1 MSLHGVALVDKPE
14 GLSSFAVV
22 ARIRRIF
29 RLLGVT
35 KAGHTGT
42 LDPLASGLLPICIG
56 EATRYAQRLLDA
68 PKGYWARI
76 QFGTS
81 TTTLDR
87 EGEAVAHG
95 PKVIAEDVIAAALQR
110 FTGRIWQ
117 VPPAFSALK
126 IDGRPAYELA
136 RKGEGVRLAPREV
149 EIHRLALVAVDT
161 TAGTCDLEVECS
173 KGTYI
178 RTLAADLA
186 SAIGTVGHLALLRR
200 TLTGGFRLDDAR
212 PLDQWLEASDSE
224 RVHWLRPTDALVAD
238 LPRLALDVEDARAL
252 CNGKTVILD
261 SASVDGLCRVYDHA
275 DAFLGLGHVN
285 VGRLRAERLLPTG
298 ARRDPSVTH
307 A

>member
-29 RLLGVT
+29 RPLGVT

-42 LDPLASGLLPICIG
+42 LDPLASGLLPVCVG

-68 PKGYWARI
+68 PKGYRARI

-95 PKVIAEDVIAAALQR
+95 PRAIAEDVIAAALPR
-110 FTGRIWQ
+110 FTGRILQ

-136 RKGEGVRLAPREV
+136 RKGEGVRLEPREV
-149 EIHRLALVAVDT
+149 EIHRLSLVAVDT
-161 TAGTCDLEVECS
+161 PAGTCDLEVECS

-178 RTLAADLA
+178 RSLAADLA
-186 SAIGTVGHLALLRR
+186 SAVGTVGHLALLRR
-200 TLTGGFRLDDAR
+200 TLTGGFRLEDAR
-212 PLDQWLEASDSE
+212 PLEQWLAASETE
-224 RVHWLRPTDALVAD
+224 RVSWLRPTDTLVAD
-238 LPRLALDVEDARAL
+238 LPRHVLDAEAARAL
-252 CNGKTVILD
+252 CNGKTVALD
-261 SASVDGLCRVYDHA
+261 ASSVDGLCRVYDRG
-275 DAFLGLGHVN
+275 DAFLGLGHVHA
-285 VGRLRAERLLPTG
+285 GRLRAERLLPTG
-298 ARRDPSVTH
+298 ARRDP
-307 A
+307 

>member
-29 RLLGVT
+29 RPLGVT

-42 LDPLASGLLPICIG
+42 LDPLASGLLPVCVG

-68 PKGYWARI
+68 PKGYRARI

-87 EGEAVAHG
+87 EGEVVAHG
-95 PKVIAEDVIAAALQR
+95 PKVIAEDVIAAALPR
-110 FTGRIWQ
+110 FIGRIQQ
-117 VPPAFSALK
+117 VPPVFSALK

-136 RKGEGVRLAPREV
+136 RKGEAVRLAPREV
-149 EIHRLALVAVDT
+149 EIHRLALIAVDA
-161 TAGTCDLEVECS
+161 TAGTCDLEIECS

-186 SAIGTVGHLALLRR
+186 SAVGTVGHLALLRR

-212 PLDQWLEASDSE
+212 PLDQWLAASEAE
-224 RVHWLRPTDALVAD
+224 RVSWLRPTDTLVTD
-238 LPRLALDVEDARAL
+238 LPRLVLDAEAARAL
-252 CNGKTVILD
+252 CNGKAVALEPGWP
-261 SASVDGLCRVYDHA
+261 DGLCRVYDCR
-275 DAFLGLGHVN
+275 DAFLGLGDVLA
-285 VGRLRAERLLPTG
+285 GRLRAERLLPTG
-298 ARRDPSVTH
+298 A